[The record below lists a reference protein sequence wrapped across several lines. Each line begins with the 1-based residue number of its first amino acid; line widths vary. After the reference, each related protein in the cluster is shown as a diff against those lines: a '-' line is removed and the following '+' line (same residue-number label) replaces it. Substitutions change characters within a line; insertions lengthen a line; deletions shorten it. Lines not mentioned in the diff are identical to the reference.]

1 MPWPG
6 VDEPERG
13 DTPAL
18 TDGLASRVEPR
29 RSVAPGRSSG
39 SGLPRGAP
47 ASIRFRGHEQA
58 AIDAAVTGVTASHG
72 PAVPDATVPDATVPG
87 DAAAAKD
94 IGLPEDWAIRRD
106 PAGPMPAGTVGNPV
120 GAGDAP
126 PEMARWLD
134 FGPLA
139 PYLADEGVT
148 DVFVNGAAGLW
159 VDNGLSLAKQD
170 SWNADERS
178 LRELAVRLISLGGRH
193 IDEATP
199 CVDVRLRD
207 GMRVHAVLPPI
218 STSGTLL
225 SIRVPRHARFRL
237 DELAAAGTLG
247 PTQTVLLRHAI
258 AARTNLLVTGASGSG
273 KTTLLSA
280 ILGEAPPDE
289 RIVTIED
296 VAELQVRHP
305 HVVALEARQP
315 NLEGAG
321 GIGMERLL
329 REALR
334 MRPDRLVLGECRG
347 AEIRELLAALNTG
360 HDGGAGTLHANSLTD
375 VPARIEAL
383 GALAGMSQEAIARQ
397 TVSAIGRVLHLER
410 EGGVRSLAQV
420 GRFRLDARG
429 HLAIEEDDVAT

>member
-1 MPWPG
+1 
-6 VDEPERG
+6 
-13 DTPAL
+13 
-18 TDGLASRVEPR
+18 
-29 RSVAPGRSSG
+29 
-39 SGLPRGAP
+39 
-47 ASIRFRGHEQA
+47 
-58 AIDAAVTGVTASHG
+58 
-72 PAVPDATVPDATVPG
+72 
-87 DAAAAKD
+87 
-94 IGLPEDWAIRRD
+94 
-106 PAGPMPAGTVGNPV
+106 MPAGAVGNPV
-120 GAGDAP
+120 DAGDAP

-159 VDNGLSLAKQD
+159 VDNGQSLAKQD

-237 DELAAAGTLG
+237 DELAAAGTLS

-280 ILGEAPPDE
+280 ILGEAPHDE

-410 EGGVRSLAQV
+410 DGGVRSLAQV